1 MGVRHLALAVIAVA
15 GMCVLAER
23 GIAIELGELQAVP
36 GGDPPFIFRLTILP
50 KPLRSSDI
58 PAVTVRQP
66 HDALTLVKHNHLEL
80 RLRSLTDV
88 ELEVRQGGQTFNR
101 LLPKSELR
109 AARARLEGAEAP
121 YRPQPARAKS
131 HESPPAEARPPTT
144 AAAGAP
150 DRALLE
156 REIQEIRREMQNLV
170 GGVTRWQGPSPPA
183 WPGEEPNAIPVPALM
198 LWALLIAGMASLVTG
213 YLMQR
218 RAVNVER
225 RQRRS
230 LAASR
235 RRPRGQLRL
244 AAASLQAVPPA
255 QRPPSR
261 PDALVPVTVLRHVR
275 VSQRTR
281 RRIRVWGSSGPRDA
295 TRAGA
300 AEHSRVAARVSRTK
314 SSAPAEIIEALGHL
328 RRELIS
334 LQQKQLASATL
345 ESLKAR
351 MGRAAR

>member
-1 MGVRHLALAVIAVA
+1 MGVRHLALAVIVVA

-36 GGDPPFIFRLTILP
+36 GGDPPFIFRLIILRP
-50 KPLRSSDI
+50 PLRSSDI

-121 YRPQPARAKS
+121 HRPQPARAKS
-131 HESPPAEARPPTT
+131 HESPPAEARPPPT
-144 AAAGAP
+144 AVAGAP

-183 WPGEEPNAIPVPALM
+183 
-198 LWALLIAGMASLVTG
+198 
-213 YLMQR
+213 
-218 RAVNVER
+218 
-225 RQRRS
+225 
-230 LAASR
+230 
-235 RRPRGQLRL
+235 
-244 AAASLQAVPPA
+244 
-255 QRPPSR
+255 
-261 PDALVPVTVLRHVR
+261 
-275 VSQRTR
+275 
-281 RRIRVWGSSGPRDA
+281 
-295 TRAGA
+295 
-300 AEHSRVAARVSRTK
+300 
-314 SSAPAEIIEALGHL
+314 
-328 RRELIS
+328 
-334 LQQKQLASATL
+334 
-345 ESLKAR
+345 
-351 MGRAAR
+351 